1 MNVFGWKKIRK
12 EIKLESIL
20 DNDHLG
26 FSPNTVDLDF
36 DIETIYKN
44 PEKFFDMNISIRH
57 IDFNIAKQLFCGKL
71 FVESG
76 NNLIA
81 LCLLYMALQHQG
93 TNYSVFEDVLMDDE
107 GYAYAKKLPQ
117 EEQNKYDKWVAR
129 MDRKIKDL
137 IFSGLVDNLDE
148 LCKKYANMKI
158 VADVYEVVYIGPTK
172 TVRYSEDMTIRE
184 FSEMISDELNVIP
197 TFIRKGAFFDC
208 PTSMRLKELGVTG
221 EKCLD
226 VKIKTYVSTFSRD
239 LKEQNN
245 LDVIVDCKYVSR
257 PWALIEKG
265 TFDDIKVLPS
275 FWNSLGWTL
284 LTRLVYKFLI

>member
-1 MNVFGWKKIRK
+1 MNVFGWKKTRK

-20 DNDHLG
+20 DNDRLG
-26 FSPNTVDLDF
+26 FSPNTIDLDF

-44 PEKFFDMNISIRH
+44 PEQFFDMNISIRH
-57 IDFNIAKQLFCGKL
+57 IDFDIAKKLFCGKL

-81 LCLLYMALQHQG
+81 LCLLYMALNHQG
-93 TNYSVFEDVLMDDE
+93 TTYSVFEDVLMDDE

-117 EEQNKYDKWVAR
+117 EEQNKYDKWVSR
-129 MDRKIKDL
+129 MDRKIHNL
-137 IFSGLVDNLDE
+137 IYSGLVDNIDE
-148 LCKKYANMKI
+148 LCKKFANMKI

-184 FSEMISDELNVIP
+184 FSEMISEELNVIP
-197 TFIRKGAFFDC
+197 TFIRKRAFFDC
-208 PTSMRLKELGVTG
+208 PASMRLKELGVTG

-284 LTRLVYKFLI
+284 SSRLVYKFLA

>member
-1 MNVFGWKKIRK
+1 MNVYGWKKVGK
-12 EIKLESIL
+12 EIYLKSIL
-20 DNDHLG
+20 EKNNLG
-26 FSPNTVDLDF
+26 FSSNDIDLDF

-44 PEKFFDMNISIRH
+44 PEKFYDMKISIKH
-57 IDFNIAKQLFCGKL
+57 LDLKIAKNGIHGDL
-71 FVESG
+71 FVEG
-76 NNLIA
+76 GANLIA
-81 LCLLYMALQHQG
+81 LCFLYRLLHHQS
-93 TNYSVFEDVLMDDE
+93 TDYKIFEGIVMDDE
-107 GYAYAKKLPQ
+107 GYVYEKELLREK
-117 EEQNKYDKWVAR
+117 EREYYKWVSR
-129 MDRKIKDL
+129 LEEKINEL
-137 IFSGLVDNLDE
+137 IVSKHIGELEE
-148 LCKKYANMKI
+148 LCEMYANMK
-158 VADVYEVVYIGPTK
+158 VKADVYEVVYIGPTK
-172 TVRYSEDMTIRE
+172 TIRYSEDMTIRE

-208 PTSMRLKELGVTG
+208 PTSMRLKELGITG